1 MSDPVTVEFE
11 YTGEHVFR
19 AKMLHWR
26 RRSAPR
32 YVASAA
38 LIGLGIYIASGDTRS
53 SVAVF
58 MLVGLSL
65 IGLSAAVIGISTEL
79 LVRRRREAG
88 RERVRLHFA
97 QDGIRLEDGETTTK
111 DWSWIKH
118 VLRTQDA
125 LALRTRDG
133 LFRKTYFFI
142 PRSAPQHD
150 ALDALLRSQ
159 VGSKGRLRQ
168 A

>member
-1 MSDPVTVEFE
+1 MSEPVTVEFE

-32 YVASAA
+32 YVVSAA
-38 LIGLGIYIASGDTRS
+38 LIGIGIYVASGDLRS

-65 IGLSAAVIGISTEL
+65 IGLSAAVIAISTEL
-79 LVRRRREAG
+79 LVKRRREAG
-88 RERVRLHFA
+88 RERVRLHFSPREI
-97 QDGIRLEDGETTTK
+97 QVEDGETTTK
-111 DWSWIKH
+111 DWSWVKH
-118 VLRTQDA
+118 VLRTGDA

-133 LFRKTYFFI
+133 LFRKTYFFV

-150 ALDALLRSQ
+150 ALDALLAQ
-159 VGSKGRLRQ
+159 HVK
-168 A
+168 